1 MGESYQD
8 RGLRGSGTRHEAR
21 GIHVSPVIFFYISGH
36 GFGHASRQ
44 IEVMRALCERRPDL
58 RLVVR
63 TSAPRWLF
71 DLTLGQLVEVH
82 DVEADTGVV
91 QIDSLRLDA
100 TQSVGRA
107 WTFHRDLD
115 RRAAREAR
123 VLEASGALLVVGDI
137 PPIAFA
143 AAARVGLPAVAVANF
158 TWDWIYEGY
167 PEQLANAPGLLTA
180 IRDAYSS
187 AAVAWRLPLSGGFTT
202 CPSVI
207 DVPFIARRSCRDP
220 ESVRHALGLPTDRPL
235 ALVSFGRYGLDGL
248 DWDAVGRL
256 PRYGIVRTDD
266 PETTR
271 TARDEQGAGK
281 TIFRL
286 DEAGVYASGLRY
298 EDLVAA
304 VDVVVTKPGYGIIAE
319 CIANDTAILYTTR
332 CRFPEYEVL
341 VTEMPRFT
349 RCVFIDQNDLRAGRW
364 AEHLDKLLA
373 QAAPPERPAT
383 TGADIIADGM
393 VGYL

>member
-1 MGESYQD
+1 M
-8 RGLRGSGTRHEAR
+8 RHEEY
-21 GIHVSPVIFFYISGH
+21 VSPVIFFYISGH

-71 DLTLGQLVEVH
+71 DLTLGQPVEVH

-91 QIDSLRLDA
+91 QIDSLRLDE
-100 TQSVGRA
+100 TQSVERA
-107 WTFHRDLD
+107 WMFHRDLD
-115 RRAAREAR
+115 RRAAVEAR

-180 IRDAYSS
+180 IRNAYSS
-187 AAVAWRLPLSGGFTT
+187 AAVAWRLPLSGGFTA

-207 DVPFIARRSCRDP
+207 DVPFIARRSRRDP

-248 DWDAVGRL
+248 DWDALGIL
-256 PRYGIVRTDD
+256 PGYGIVRTDD
-266 PETTR
+266 PEATS
-271 TARDEQGAGK
+271 TARDGQGAGK

-286 DEAGVYASGLRY
+286 DDVGVYALGLRY

-319 CIANDTAILYTTR
+319 CVANDTAILYTTR
-332 CRFPEYEVL
+332 GRFPEYDVL
-341 VTEMPRFT
+341 VAEMPRFT
-349 RCVFIDQNDLRAGRW
+349 RCAFIDQNDLRAGRW

-383 TGADIIADGM
+383 TGADIIADWI

>member
-1 MGESYQD
+1 M
-8 RGLRGSGTRHEAR
+8 
-21 GIHVSPVIFFYISGH
+21 SPVIFFYISGH

-44 IEVMRALCERRPDL
+44 IEVMRALCERRLDL

-71 DLTLGQLVEVH
+71 DLTLGQPVEVH

-91 QIDSLRLDA
+91 QIDSLRLDV
-100 TQSVGRA
+100 TQSVERA
-107 WTFHRDLD
+107 WMFHRDLD
-115 RRAAREAR
+115 RRADVEAR

-180 IRDAYSS
+180 IRNAYSS

-235 ALVSFGRYGLDGL
+235 ALVSFGRYGLNGL

-266 PETTR
+266 PETTS
-271 TARDEQGAGK
+271 TARDGQSAAK

-332 CRFPEYEVL
+332 GHFPEYDVL
-341 VTEMPRFT
+341 VAQMPRFT
-349 RCVFIDQNDLRAGRW
+349 RYAFIDQNDLRAGRW

-393 VGYL
+393 AGYL

>member
-158 TWDWIYEGY
+158 TWDWIY
-167 PEQLANAPGLLTA
+167 
-180 IRDAYSS
+180 
-187 AAVAWRLPLSGGFTT
+187 VRLPRTARQRAGSADRHLRRVQLSRR
-202 CPSVI
+202 
-207 DVPFIARRSCRDP
+207 DVAPPTERRVYHM
-220 ESVRHALGLPTDRPL
+220 SVRHRRTVYRPPVMPRPRVRAPRAWPANRPATRSRLVWALRPRRPGLGRRGSIAEVRDRPNRR
-235 ALVSFGRYGLDGL
+235 SGNHQDRSRRTGR
-248 DWDAVGRL
+248 RQ
-256 PRYGIVRTDD
+256 DD
-266 PETTR
+266 
-271 TARDEQGAGK
+271 
-281 TIFRL
+281 FRL

-332 CRFPEYEVL
+332 GRFPEYEVL

-349 RCVFIDQNDLRAGRW
+349 RCAFIDQNDLRAGRW